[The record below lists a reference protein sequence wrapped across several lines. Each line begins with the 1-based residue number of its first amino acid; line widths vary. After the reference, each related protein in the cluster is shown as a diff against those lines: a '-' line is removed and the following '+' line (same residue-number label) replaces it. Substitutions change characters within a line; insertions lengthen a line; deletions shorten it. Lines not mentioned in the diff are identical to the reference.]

1 MEKKKLT
8 DKELDDILVS
18 MYGIKYFIP
27 SKENYYTLND
37 LNSIRTHKGS
47 TESIIEVFGAV
58 DDKAAQ
64 DLSEDKNATVEWFNE
79 TLPEADD
86 ITNLTM
92 AEAVCATAISR
103 YNKYKEAI

>member
-1 MEKKKLT
+1 MGKIS

-27 SKENYYTLND
+27 SKENYYTLDD
-37 LNSIRTHKGS
+37 LNTIRTYKDS

-86 ITNLTM
+86 ITNLMM

-103 YNKYKEAI
+103 YNKCKEAI